1 MLQYLIIQLDTSS
14 PSFCHYTNDD
24 GSTALMPVETLR
36 KAIFFAM
43 TENLIVQFLVPD
55 APLPAEYETLMRQVE
70 HSIIARQGVRADAD
84 VEVVEGIPDGEP
96 TGWNTD
102 GVYIIRS
109 SRDELYSRS
118 RELARLM
125 LHSLRINLVLTDVE
139 RFTEDD
145 YPRYEQAL
153 KEMSDIIAGSMKR
166 GSPIPQSNILTDRL
180 MLGDMNNC
188 NAGVKS
194 VTLMPNGKFYV
205 CPAFCIDGDYD
216 LSLGDQ
222 SIGSLDEGL
231 QIPNPQL
238 YDLKHAPICRRCDAW
253 QCKRCVWLNQRLT
266 NDVNTPSHQQCV
278 ISHIER
284 RQSKRLG
291 ERLQVK
297 PEWPI
302 PDLDYDDPF
311 AIANQWK

>member
-1 MLQYLIIQLDTSS
+1 MLQYLIIQLDSSS
-14 PSFCHYTNDD
+14 PSFCHYTNE
-24 GSTALMPVETLR
+24 GSARLMPIEMLR

-55 APLPAEYETLMRQVE
+55 APLPPKYEAQMRQVE
-70 HSIIARQGVRADAD
+70 HSIIARQGVRNDAD
-84 VEVVEGIPDGEP
+84 VEVVEGIPDSEP
-96 TGWNTD
+96 TGWNAN
-102 GVYIIRS
+102 GVYIIRTS
-109 SRDELYSRS
+109 KDELFSRS
-118 RELARLM
+118 RQLAQLM
-125 LHSLRINLVLTDVE
+125 LRCQRVNVVLTDVE

-145 YPRYEQAL
+145 YPTYEQAL
-153 KEMSDIIAGSMKR
+153 QEMADVVASSLKR
-166 GSPIPQSNILTDRL
+166 GSRLPQSNLLTDRL

-188 NAGVKS
+188 NAGVRS
-194 VTLMPNGKFYV
+194 VTLMPDGKFYV

-216 LSLGDQ
+216 LSMGDQ

-238 YDLKHAPICRRCDAW
+238 YDIKHAPICRRCDAW
-253 QCKRCVWLNQRLT
+253 QCKRCVWLNRRLT

-278 ISHIER
+278 ISHVER
-284 RQSKRLG
+284 RQSRLLG
-291 ERLQVK
+291 ERLQMK

>member
-14 PSFCHYTNDD
+14 PSFCHYTSE
-24 GSTALMPVETLR
+24 GAPQLMPVETLR

-55 APLPAEYETLMRQVE
+55 TPLPAEYEALMRQVE
-70 HSIIARQGVRADAD
+70 HSIIAHQGVRDDAD
-84 VEVVEGIPDGEP
+84 VEIIEGIPDGEP
-96 TGWNTD
+96 TEWNAG
-102 GVYIIRS
+102 GVYIIRTS
-109 SRDELYSRS
+109 KDELYSYS
-118 RELARLM
+118 KQLAKLM
-125 LHSLRINLVLTDVE
+125 LRALRVNVVLTDVE

-145 YPRYEQAL
+145 YTKYGQAL
-153 KEMSDIIAGSMKR
+153 KEMADIVAGSLKR
-166 GSPIPQSNILTDRL
+166 DSRLPQSNLLTDRL
-180 MLGDMNNC
+180 MLVDMNNC
-188 NAGVKS
+188 NAGVQS

-205 CPAFCIDGDYD
+205 CPAFCIDGDND
-216 LSLGDQ
+216 VTLGDQ

-231 QIPNPQL
+231 TIPNRQL

-278 ISHIER
+278 ISHVER
-284 RQSKRLG
+284 RQSKLLG
-291 ERLQVK
+291 EKLLLK
-297 PEWPI
+297 PQGPI

-311 AIANQWK
+311 VIVNQWK